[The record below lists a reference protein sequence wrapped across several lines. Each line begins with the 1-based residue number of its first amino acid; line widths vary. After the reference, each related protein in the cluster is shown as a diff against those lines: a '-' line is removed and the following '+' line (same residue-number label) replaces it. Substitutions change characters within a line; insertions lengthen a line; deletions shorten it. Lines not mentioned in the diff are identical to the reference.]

1 MTVKKSGVV
10 RMDMSVTSVT
20 GSQPPPGSYIGERTI
35 AAHVVRDNYRTYR
48 DSTGS
53 NKVDVLKFIN
63 SRRLW
68 LEVIW
73 EKSSS
78 EACKA
83 YKLSPGTV
91 IERTQSHFEQFEVF
105 RTAWAD
111 ETGRLPFASEIQ
123 SLEDC
128 FTAPDL

>member
-1 MTVKKSGVV
+1 
-10 RMDMSVTSVT
+10 MDMSVTSVT

-53 NKVDVLKFIN
+53 NKVDVIKFIN

-73 EKSSS
+73 EKSST

-105 RTAWAD
+105 RAAWVD
-111 ETGRLPFASEIQ
+111 EARRLSFASEVQ